1 MPTPMDG
8 QTALRI
14 ISALFGGAAA
24 GATGGLLPL
33 DRNVPGGRGNR
44 GRWEPNP
51 TTGNVPGGL
60 GAGIAS
66 RVLAGSHPDAVA
78 DYPERVVPF
87 KYWVDYVEGPP
98 QNNAMYKAMPN
109 PRVMRMQ
116 TLKEHNAAL
125 NKYIRP
131 GMGPLELAAAI
142 KKGRKEEENL
152 ESFWTYDDRPRRDIA
167 ASSSAVSDV
176 HINPDGTI
184 SVRFRDKG
192 KWYTYA
198 GGADQ
203 YEAAQAAAELVT
215 APSLGRAINQ
225 YTGVWA
231 QNHALYHARQRKVK

>member
-1 MPTPMDG
+1 MDG
-8 QTALRI
+8 KTALRI

-66 RVLAGSHPDAVA
+66 RVLSGSHPDAVA

-142 KKGRKEEENL
+142 KKGRQEEENL

>member
-1 MPTPMDG
+1 MPTPAEG
-8 QTALRI
+8 EKALRI
-14 ISALFGGAAA
+14 IAALFGGAAA
-24 GATGGLLPL
+24 GATGGLLPMY
-33 DRNVPGGRGNR
+33 RNIPGGKGGRGQ
-44 GRWEPNP
+44 WVPNP

-66 RVLAGSHPDAVA
+66 QVLAGSHPDAVA

-98 QNNAMYKAMPN
+98 QNNAMYKAMAN

-131 GMGPLELAAAI
+131 GMGPLQLAAAI
-142 KKGRKEEENL
+142 KKGRQEEEEL
-152 ESFWTYDDRPRRDIA
+152 ESFWTYDDRPRRDIVS
-167 ASSSAVSDV
+167 SSSAVSDV

-192 KWYTYA
+192 KWYTYK

-203 YEAAQAAAELVT
+203 YEAAQAAADLVT
-215 APSLGRAINQ
+215 APSMGRAINR
-225 YTGVWA
+225 YKGDWA
-231 QNHALYHARQRKVK
+231 LSHSLWHANGKKA